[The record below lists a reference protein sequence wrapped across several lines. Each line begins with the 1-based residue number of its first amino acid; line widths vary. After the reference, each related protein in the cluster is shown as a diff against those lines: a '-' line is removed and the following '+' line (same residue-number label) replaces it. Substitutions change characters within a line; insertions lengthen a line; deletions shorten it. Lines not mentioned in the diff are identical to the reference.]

1 MASSVQKTAT
11 ISFQEWYERRPG
23 TVGTPWGEEDSPV
36 FVTMAETSLEREMSR
51 TLMREGKPWVRS
63 FEPGDVV
70 TEQGEPVE
78 GLFVVLDGML
88 SVEVDGREVGD
99 LGPERSSANGPPS
112 RAAPAPRPCR
122 AITPVKAAVVDR
134 ARSPRTALR
143 DLTEG
148 HRREDG

>member
-1 MASSVQKTAT
+1 
-11 ISFQEWYERRPG
+11 
-23 TVGTPWGEEDSPV
+23 
-36 FVTMAETSLEREMSR
+36 
-51 TLMREGKPWVRS
+51 MREGQPWVRS

-70 TEQGEPVE
+70 TQQGEPVE

-99 LGPERSSANGPPS
+99 VGPGAVIGE
-112 RAAPAPRPCR
+112 RAALEGGTRTATLR
-122 AITPVKAAVVDR
+122 AITPVKAAVVDPS
-134 ARSPRTALR
+134 AVSEDALR